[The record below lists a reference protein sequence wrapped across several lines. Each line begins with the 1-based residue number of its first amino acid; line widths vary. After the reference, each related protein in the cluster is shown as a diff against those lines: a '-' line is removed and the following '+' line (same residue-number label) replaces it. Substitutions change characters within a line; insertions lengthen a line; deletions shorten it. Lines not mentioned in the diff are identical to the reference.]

1 MDIMELGAIGEL
13 VGGIAVIGSLL
24 YVGLQVRQSNR
35 MEMAESIRAA
45 TRDYITTFHQLDG
58 GLFSRGV
65 LDFEGLATDEKQ
77 TLHQGL
83 FSMFTVAQSEYSLI
97 GHGLADP
104 EIFERH
110 AGWLASITR
119 TPGLE
124 PWWRT
129 VKPLFD
135 EAFRTRLDAAAAE
148 QHGDLPA
155 FHERLPWLSGL
166 STGPTEA

>member
-1 MDIMELGAIGEL
+1 MDVMELGAIGEL
-13 VGGIAVIGSLL
+13 VGGVAVVGSLL
-24 YVGLQVRQSNR
+24 YVGMQVRQSNR
-35 MEMAESIRAA
+35 MEMAESLRAA
-45 TRDYITTFHQLDG
+45 TREYITTFHQLDG

-83 FSMFTVAQSEYSLI
+83 FSMFTVAQSEFSLI

-104 EIFERH
+104 EVFERH
-110 AGWLASITR
+110 ADWLASITR
-119 TPGLE
+119 TPGLA

-135 EAFRTRLDAAAAE
+135 DAFRARLDSAAAE
-148 QHGDLPA
+148 QRGKRPA
-155 FHERLPWLSGL
+155 FHERLPWLSGRRI
-166 STGPTEA
+166 GPEEA